1 MSFLLRLLA
10 ISIAALFTRR
20 RSLLDTSVLKLRV
33 MPNDLDL
40 NVHMNNGRYL
50 SLMDLGRVDVM
61 FHSGAF
67 KLWFTKGWQPLV
79 ATSWCRHFKSLNVF
93 QGFELHTR
101 ILGWDEKWIYFEQ
114 RFVRG
119 GELYALGAVKALMA
133 GNTRLISTAELFD
146 ATGQAPRPSP
156 PLPPWL
162 HTWMA
167 SEKEAIGMLKQE
179 KASRG

>member
-1 MSFLLRLLA
+1 MSFFLRL
-10 ISIAALFTRR
+10 IYIAVQALFAKK
-20 RSLLDTSVLKLRV
+20 RSLLDTSVIHLRV

-67 KLWFTKGWQPLV
+67 TLWFTKGWQPLV
-79 ATSWCRHFKSLNVF
+79 ATSWCRHFKSLNLF
-93 QGFELHTR
+93 QSFELHTR

-114 RFVRG
+114 RFVRH

-133 GNTRLISTAELFD
+133 GNTRLISTQELFG
-146 ATGQAPRPSP
+146 ATGQALRPSP
-156 PLPPWL
+156 PLPDWV
-162 HTWMA
+162 HTWLA
-167 SEKEAIGMLKQE
+167 SEKQAIARLKQE
-179 KASRG
+179 QGPDA

>member
-1 MSFLLRLLA
+1 MSFIFRLIY
-10 ISIAALFTRR
+10 ISIVALFTKRR
-20 RSLLDTSVLKLRV
+20 GLLETSVIRLRV

-67 KLWFTKGWQPLV
+67 VLWFTKGWQPLV

-93 QGFELHTR
+93 QSFELHTR

-114 RFVRG
+114 RFMRH
-119 GELYALGAVKALMA
+119 GELYALGAVKALMS
-133 GNTRLISTAELFD
+133 GNERLVRTDELFT

-156 PLPPWL
+156 PLPEWVHVWL
-162 HTWMA
+162 A
-167 SEKEAIGMLKQE
+167 SEKQAITSLKAE
-179 KASRG
+179 RSARG